1 MIRIMRMLSVPVLV
15 GILGLLVLAACSRGA
30 SDDELLAAVSKAQ
43 RGGSEEAQR
52 FGEAQRIVVEREV
65 IKEVPVVRE
74 VVVEKEVAKEVP
86 VEVIVEKEVVKIVE
100 VEKEVMREVAAAPV
114 AAMPAVVAG
123 PAEPPRGSDV
133 ALVAQRRII
142 VRTVNM
148 GLVVADVSAALDGI
162 SELAQ
167 GVGGWLVSSDRS
179 EKHRGS
185 ISIRVPADELDN
197 TVLRLRELAS
207 EVESEVSTSQ
217 DVTDEYVDINA
228 RLKNLQATEEAL
240 LRLFDRAEKVEDA
253 LSVQVELTRIQGEIE
268 RLQGR
273 IKFLEQT
280 SAFSLINARLRL
292 VPMDMSV
299 DAGPD
304 QTFSVGQVARFRA
317 SFRPPEGIE
326 DFTFTWDFGDGT
338 PTITGNRT
346 APTLEEDTRVT
357 ATLTHV
363 YGDDRDSPFIVEFEI
378 SGVGDAGVA
387 EGMDTNIA
395 TVTKVPTIEVFA
407 GEHKTVKEGDEI
419 EVVGSFTRP
428 EGLRDLRFK
437 WDFGDGSAPITGS
450 LAGGVTRAIATHVY
464 SDRRPVPFTATM
476 TITAESDAGEVE
488 ASSSLAVLVTEAP
501 GIEVFAG
508 RDLTVKQDEEVELAG
523 SFTRPEGVSDLR
535 FKWDFGDGSAPVTGE
550 LLARDTNA
558 VASHTYP
565 DHRPFPFTATLTV
578 TGRRDAREV
587 ESLSS
592 ISVLVE
598 ESQGWLLSGWSA
610 GDNWKTATRA
620 LSAVG
625 QGVGTFLIWLGV
637 FSPAWIIGG
646 AVVVFVVRRRRNR
659 NLA

>member
-1 MIRIMRMLSVPVLV
+1 M
-15 GILGLLVLAACSRGA
+15 
-30 SDDELLAAVSKAQ
+30 
-43 RGGSEEAQR
+43 
-52 FGEAQRIVVEREV
+52 
-65 IKEVPVVRE
+65 
-74 VVVEKEVAKEVP
+74 
-86 VEVIVEKEVVKIVE
+86 E
-100 VEKEVMREVAAAPV
+100 VEKEVMREVAATRV

-133 ALVAQRRII
+133 AFRGEGTSIEEEVALAAQRRII

-317 SFRPPEGIE
+317 SFKPPEGIE

-550 LLARDTNA
+550 LLAARHQRRRQPHLPRPSPLPVYRYIDRHRQEGRSGGG
-558 VASHTYP
+558 VAELYLGP
-565 DHRPFPFTATLTV
+565 GRGIAGLATVGLERRRQLEDGHASPL
-578 TGRRDAREV
+578 GRGPGCGNLPYLAWHIQPGLDNWRRCRRLCSAPAQ
-587 ESLSS
+587 
-592 ISVLVE
+592 
-598 ESQGWLLSGWSA
+598 ESQPGLRATDAHPA
-610 GDNWKTATRA
+610 GRP
-620 LSAVG
+620 SRV
-625 QGVGTFLIWLGV
+625 
-637 FSPAWIIGG
+637 
-646 AVVVFVVRRRRNR
+646 
-659 NLA
+659 

>member
-1 MIRIMRMLSVPVLV
+1 MIRGMHILILPMILLVP
-15 GILGLLVLAACSRGA
+15 LVLAACGGGDEQFLKASSGA
-30 SDDELLAAVSKAQ
+30 VTAAEGAREVVK
-43 RGGSEEAQR
+43 EVPV
-52 FGEAQRIVVEREV
+52 IVEREV
-65 IKEVPVVRE
+65 LVGMLAEEVRQVE
-74 VVVEKEVAKEVP
+74 VVVEKEVIREAPPAPAAPAPPLPTLAGDDADLEA
-86 VEVIVEKEVVKIVE
+86 
-100 VEKEVMREVAAAPV
+100 EVAL
-114 AAMPAVVAG
+114 
-123 PAEPPRGSDV
+123 V
-133 ALVAQRRII
+133 ALVAQQRII
-142 VRTVNM
+142 VRNVDM
-148 GLVVADVSAALDGI
+148 ELEVADVSGTLDDIAGLAR
-162 SELAQ
+162 EL
-167 GVGGWLVSSDRS
+167 GGWVVSSDRS
-179 EKHRGS
+179 QKHRGF

-197 TVLRLRELAS
+197 TVLRLRALAS
-207 EVESEVSTSQ
+207 EVESEVSTSK
-217 DVTDEYVDINA
+217 DVTDEFVDTTA
-228 RLKNLQATEEAL
+228 RLKNLEATEEAL
-240 LRLFDRAEKVEDA
+240 LRLFDRAVKVEDA

-273 IKFLEQT
+273 INFLEQT
-280 SAFSLINARLRL
+280 SAFSLINVRLRL
-292 VPMDMSV
+292 VPIDMSV

-317 SFRPPEGIE
+317 SFKPPEGIE

-357 ATLTHV
+357 ATVTHV
-363 YGDDRDSPFIVEFEI
+363 YRDDRDSPFIVEFEI
-378 SGVGDAGVA
+378 SGVGDPGVA

-407 GEHKTVKEGDEI
+407 GEHKTVKEGDEV

-437 WDFGDGSAPITGS
+437 WDFGDGSAPVTGS

-464 SDRRPVPFTATM
+464 SDHRPFAFTATM

-488 ASSSLAVLVTEAP
+488 ASSSIGVLVTEAP

-508 RDLTVKQDEEVELAG
+508 RNLTVKQDDEVEFAG

-550 LLARDTNA
+550 LLAGDTNA
-558 VASHTYP
+558 VASHAYA
-565 DHRPFPFTATLTV
+565 DHRPVPFTARLTV

-587 ESLSS
+587 ESLST
-592 ISVLVE
+592 ILVLVE

-625 QGVGTFLIWLGV
+625 QGVGTFLIWLGI
-637 FSPAWIIGG
+637 FSPLWIVVGG
-646 AVVVFVVRRRRNR
+646 LALYWRRRNR
-659 NLA
+659 GSTQEPDTGG